1 MARDRRSTVED
12 DLNVLGFLR
21 WHVDDAKTS
30 VGMSGAEAI

>member
-21 WHVDDAKTS
+21 WHVEDAKTS
-30 VGMSGAEAI
+30 VGMLEAEAA